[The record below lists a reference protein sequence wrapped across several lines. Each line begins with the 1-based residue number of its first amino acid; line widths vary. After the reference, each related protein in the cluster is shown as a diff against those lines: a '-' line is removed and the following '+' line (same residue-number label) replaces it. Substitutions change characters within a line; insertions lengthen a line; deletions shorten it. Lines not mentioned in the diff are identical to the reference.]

1 MCDVSSDE
9 QRADEFADDIYDRL
23 RAREERM
30 WGKRIAMPDETP
42 RWPPR
47 HDILNWQ
54 IGQRIRARRSWGYVF
69 QDQLARA
76 IGISQS
82 ALSRIELG
90 LREIG
95 VVELVRIAA
104 LLETTPE
111 ELLYAPK
118 RNPDD
123 DDY

>member
-1 MCDVSSDE
+1 MCDVSRNEQQTDE
-9 QRADEFADDIYDRL
+9 NYERL
-23 RAREERM
+23 RAQAERW
-30 WGKRIAMPDETP
+30 WGKRLTMPDEPP

-69 QDQLARA
+69 QDQLAHA
-76 IGISQS
+76 IGISQPE
-82 ALSRIELG
+82 LSRIERG

-111 ELLYAPK
+111 ELLHAPAQ
-118 RNPDD
+118 NDD

>member
-1 MCDVSSDE
+1 
-9 QRADEFADDIYDRL
+9 
-23 RAREERM
+23 M
-30 WGKRIAMPDETP
+30 WGKRITIPDEAP

-47 HDILNWQ
+47 HDILNWK

-95 VVELVRIAA
+95 VVELVRIAT

-111 ELLYAPK
+111 ELLHEPPRTA
-118 RNPDD
+118 DE
-123 DDY
+123 DY

>member
-1 MCDVSSDE
+1 MCDVSKDE
-9 QRADEFADDIYDRL
+9 QQADEFFERL
-23 RAREERM
+23 RAKEERM
-30 WGKRIAMPDETP
+30 WGKRIAIPDETP

-47 HDILNWQ
+47 HDILNWK

-76 IGISQS
+76 VGISQS

-95 VVELVRIAA
+95 VVELVRIAT

-111 ELLYAPK
+111 ELLHEPPRA
-118 RNPDD
+118 PDD
-123 DDY
+123 DY

>member
-1 MCDVSSDE
+1 MCDVPKDE
-9 QRADEFADDIYDRL
+9 QHVDEAF
-23 RAREERM
+23 ERM
-30 WGKRIAMPDETP
+30 RAQAERWWGKRLTMPDEPP

-47 HDILNWQ
+47 HDVLNWQ

-76 IGISQS
+76 VGISQS

-95 VVELVRIAA
+95 VVELVRIAT

-111 ELLYAPK
+111 ELLHEAP
-118 RNPDD
+118 RTND

>member
-1 MCDVSSDE
+1 MCDVSKE
-9 QRADEFADDIYDRL
+9 EKPVDDFFDRL
-23 RAREERM
+23 RKEERM
-30 WGKRIAMPDETP
+30 WGKRLTMPDETP

-54 IGQRIRARRSWGYVF
+54 IGQRIRARRSWAYVF

-90 LREIG
+90 LREVG
-95 VVELVRIAA
+95 VVELVRIAT

-111 ELLYAPK
+111 ELLHEPTRTA
-118 RNPDD
+118 D

>member
-1 MCDVSSDE
+1 MCDVADQNQRSDE
-9 QRADEFADDIYDRL
+9 IYDRVQ
-23 RAREERM
+23 AEAERM
-30 WGKRIAMPDETP
+30 WGKRLRMPDVPP

-47 HDILNWQ
+47 HDVLNWK

-76 IGISQS
+76 VGISQS
-82 ALSRIELG
+82 ALSRMELG

-95 VVELVRIAA
+95 VVELVRIAT

-111 ELLYAPK
+111 ALLHDPP
-118 RNPDD
+118 REHETLDD
-123 DDY
+123 F